1 MKTEELNTKT
11 VDELNKLLLD
21 NRKAQL
27 NMRFELAN
35 GQLEK
40 PHKIREARRLV
51 ARIKTVIAQK
61 QKEAKAA

>member
-11 VDELNKLLLD
+11 ADELNKLLLE
-21 NRKAQL
+21 NRKTQL
-27 NMRFELAN
+27 NLRFELAN

-40 PHKIREARRLV
+40 SHKIRETRRLV